1 LISPSITPKLDLSL
15 KYILFVNVSLVKIQR
30 FVSFHVQLT
39 KILFAGSSMVSVPPK
54 LRALA
59 LGVHEAKAMIAVAII
74 KRFFICV

>member
-1 LISPSITPKLDLSL
+1 
-15 KYILFVNVSLVKIQR
+15 
-30 FVSFHVQLT
+30 VQLT

-59 LGVHEAKAMIAVAII
+59 LGVHEAKAMIAVATI